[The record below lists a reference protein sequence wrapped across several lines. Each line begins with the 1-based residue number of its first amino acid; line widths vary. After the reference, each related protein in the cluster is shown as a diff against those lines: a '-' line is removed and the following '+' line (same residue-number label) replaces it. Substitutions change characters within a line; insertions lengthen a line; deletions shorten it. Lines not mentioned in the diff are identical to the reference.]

1 MFESLTDRLQAAF
14 SPLRKKGRLS
24 EADVRAALRDVRMA
38 LLEADVNFRVVRQ
51 FVADVEPE
59 AIGAEVLQSLTPAQA
74 VIRIVRDHLVTLL
87 GGGEAPIRLASS
99 PPTVILL
106 VGLQGAGKTT
116 AAAKLARW
124 FHRQG
129 RHPLMIAADIY
140 RPAAVDQL
148 QQLGQQAGVPVFHEP
163 GRRPEELVRLGLARA
178 RQVAADIVIVDTA
191 GRLHVDDD
199 LMAELD
205 RIVAAAPPDEAL
217 LVVDAMTGQDAVTVA
232 EAFRTRL
239 ALTGLIMTKLDGDA
253 RGGAA
258 LSIRQVTG
266 LPIKMAGVSEKLDG
280 LEPFQ
285 PERMAGRILGMGDV
299 LGLIEKAEAAMDAGL
314 GEELS
319 GKLGR
324 DQFTLDDY
332 LTALRQLKKMGP
344 LSQLLDLIPGMG
356 GQMKKLK
363 GQVDDRALVRV
374 EAVLSSMTLRERRRP
389 QIIDGSR
396 RRRIARGSG
405 TTVQEVNRVLKGYEE
420 MRKLTRQMRGG
431 KRPPRM
437 PAGLPGLPPDLLPPK

>member
-1 MFESLTDRLQAAF
+1 MFESLTERLQQAF

-24 EADVRAALRDVRMA
+24 ENDVRAALRDVRMA
-38 LLEADVNFRVVRQ
+38 LLEADVNFRVVRK
-51 FVADVEPE
+51 FVAEVEPE
-59 AIGAEVLQSLTPAQA
+59 AIGSEVLESLTPAQA
-74 VIRIVRDHLVTLL
+74 VIRVVRDHLVLL
-87 GGGEAPIRLASS
+87 LGGEAPIHLSS
-99 PPTVILL
+99 EPPTVILL

-129 RHPLMIAADIY
+129 RHPLLVAADIY
-140 RPAAVDQL
+140 RPAAVEQL
-148 QQLGQQAGVPVFHEP
+148 RQLGEQAGVPVFFEAD
-163 GRRPEELVRLGLARA
+163 RRPEELFRLALGRA
-178 RQVAADIVIVDTA
+178 RQLAADIVIVDTA
-191 GRLHVDDD
+191 GRLHVDEE
-199 LMAELD
+199 LMGELE
-205 RIVAAAPPDEAL
+205 RIVAVHKPDEAL

-232 EAFRTRL
+232 ESFSSRL
-239 ALTGLIMTKLDGDA
+239 ALSGLVMTKLDGDA

-266 LPIKMAGVSEKLDG
+266 LPIKMVGVSEKLDG

-285 PERMAGRILGMGDV
+285 PDRMAGRILGMGDV
-299 LGLIEKAEAAMDAGL
+299 LGLIERAEASMDASVGSDL
-314 GEELS
+314 GARLNRNE
-319 GKLGR
+319 
-324 DQFTLDDY
+324 FTLDDY
-332 LTALRQLKKMGP
+332 LTALRQVKKMGP

-363 GQVDDRALVRV
+363 GQVDDHALVRV

-405 TTVQEVNRVLKGYEE
+405 TTVQDVNRVLKSYED
-420 MRKLTRQMRGG
+420 MRKLARQMRGG
-431 KRPPRM
+431 KRGQRM
-437 PAGLPGLPPDLLPPK
+437 PPGMPGLPPDFLPPPR

>member
-1 MFESLTDRLQAAF
+1 
-14 SPLRKKGRLS
+14 
-24 EADVRAALRDVRMA
+24 
-38 LLEADVNFRVVRQ
+38 
-51 FVADVEPE
+51 
-59 AIGAEVLQSLTPAQA
+59 
-74 VIRIVRDHLVTLL
+74 
-87 GGGEAPIRLASS
+87 
-99 PPTVILL
+99 VILL

-129 RHPLMIAADIY
+129 RHPLLVAADIY

-148 QQLGQQAGVPVFHEP
+148 RQLGEQAGVPVFFEP
-163 GRRPEELVRLGLARA
+163 DRRPEELYRLALGRSRQLAS
-178 RQVAADIVIVDTA
+178 DIVIVDTA
-191 GRLHVDDD
+191 GRLHVDED
-199 LMAELD
+199 LMAELQ
-205 RIVAAAPPDEAL
+205 RIVAVQKPAEAL

-232 EAFRTRL
+232 EAFSSRL
-239 ALTGLIMTKLDGDA
+239 DLSGLIMTKLDGDA

-266 LPIKMAGVSEKLDG
+266 LPIKMVGVSEKLDG

-299 LGLIEKAEAAMDAGL
+299 LGLIERAEASMDASVGADL
-314 GEELS
+314 GARLTRNE
-319 GKLGR
+319 
-324 DQFTLDDY
+324 FTLDDY
-332 LTALRQLKKMGP
+332 LAALRQVKKMGP

-405 TTVQEVNRVLKGYEE
+405 TTVQDVNRVLKSYEE
-420 MRKLTRQMRGG
+420 MRKLARQMRGG
-431 KRPPRM
+431 KRGARM
-437 PAGLPGLPPDLLPPK
+437 PPGMPGLPPDFLPPSR

>member
-1 MFESLTDRLQAAF
+1 MFESLTERLQQAF

-24 EADVRAALRDVRMA
+24 ESDVRAALRDVRMA
-38 LLEADVNFRVVRQ
+38 LLEADVNFRVVRT

-59 AIGAEVLQSLTPAQA
+59 AIGSEVLESLTPAQA
-74 VIRIVRDHLVTLL
+74 VIRVVRDHLVTLL
-87 GGGEAPIRLASS
+87 GSEAPIRLASH

-129 RHPLMIAADIY
+129 RHPLLVAADIY

-148 QQLGQQAGVPVFHEP
+148 RQLGEQAGVPVFFEP
-163 GRRPEELVRLGLARA
+163 DRRPEELYRLALGRSRQLAS
-178 RQVAADIVIVDTA
+178 DIVIVDTA
-191 GRLHVDDD
+191 GRLHVDED
-199 LMAELD
+199 LMAELQ
-205 RIVAAAPPDEAL
+205 RIVAVQKPAEAL

-232 EAFRTRL
+232 EAFSSRL
-239 ALTGLIMTKLDGDA
+239 DLSGLIMTKLDGDA

-266 LPIKMAGVSEKLDG
+266 LPIKMVGVSEKLDG

-299 LGLIEKAEAAMDAGL
+299 LGLIERAEASMDARVGADL
-314 GEELS
+314 GARLTRNE
-319 GKLGR
+319 
-324 DQFTLDDY
+324 FTLDDY
-332 LTALRQLKKMGP
+332 LAALRQVKKMGP

-405 TTVQEVNRVLKGYEE
+405 TTVQDVNRVLKSYEE
-420 MRKLTRQMRGG
+420 MRKLARQMRGG
-431 KRPPRM
+431 KRGARM
-437 PAGLPGLPPDLLPPK
+437 PPGMPGLPPDFLPPSR